1 MGLFSQ
7 NPNGKTQGVIAQ
19 KAFQVQSSYKMMFD
33 GCGIEVFVNCKKTVF
48 DGVNTLIMYENKFPK
63 YFRKPKPSDNLNKI
77 TKELPECEKKFVDYT
92 LNNLERKLLNYTTDR
107 GKINNFNKEID
118 IFHYYAAEFL
128 PETVIYFEKQIEKI
142 FPKYQ

>member
-1 MGLFSQ
+1 
-7 NPNGKTQGVIAQ
+7 
-19 KAFQVQSSYKMMFD
+19 
-33 GCGIEVFVNCKKTVF
+33 
-48 DGVNTLIMYENKFPK
+48 MYENKFPK
-63 YFRKPKPSDNLNKI
+63 YFKKPSDNLNKI